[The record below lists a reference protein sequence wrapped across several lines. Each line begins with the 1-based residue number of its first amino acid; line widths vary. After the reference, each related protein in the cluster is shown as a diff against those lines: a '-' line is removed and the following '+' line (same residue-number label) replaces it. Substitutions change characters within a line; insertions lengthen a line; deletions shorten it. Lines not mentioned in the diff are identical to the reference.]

1 MITKIIHTGDLHI
14 RNLER
19 LNETY
24 DILSRFVSE
33 CKEIIEGEE
42 SPENVRVVV
51 CGDLVES
58 KIHTSNECFLAL
70 GWFFRELDTLGCTV
84 YVVCGN
90 HDVSI
95 NNLTRVD
102 AITTVMNI
110 GNYTNI
116 KYLDNEL
123 EFQSGCLVDD
133 NVVWCLYSIFD
144 DFNRPNID
152 EMKLREPDKTFVG
165 LVHTDVNGSRTDTG
179 YVSERGLD
187 MKIFKGLDF
196 VIAAHIHKFQ
206 ELKKNGVRCVY
217 CSSLIQ
223 QNFGENVSG
232 HGYVVW
238 DVENKSYEFKKMDNP
253 ARGFYKFIISDIN
266 DIENNTEEFQNF

>member
-19 LNETY
+19 LDETY
-24 DILSRFVSE
+24 EVLSKFIEE
-33 CKEIIEGEE
+33 CKTIISGEE
-42 SPENVRVVV
+42 TPDNVRIVI

-70 GWFFRELDTLGCTV
+70 GWFFRELDDLGVTT
-84 YVVCGN
+84 YIVCGN
-90 HDVSI
+90 HDMSV
-95 NNLTRVD
+95 NNMTRVD
-102 AITTVMNI
+102 AITTLMNL
-110 GNYTNI
+110 GNYSNL
-116 KYLDNEL
+116 KYLDSEL
-123 EFQSGCLVDD
+123 EFKSGCLIDD
-133 NVVWCLYSIFD
+133 NVIWCLYSIFD

-152 EMKLREPDKTFVG
+152 EMKMRNPDSTLVG
-165 LVHTDVNGSRTDTG
+165 LVHTDINGSRTDTG
-179 YVSERGLD
+179 YISEHGLD
-187 MKIFKGLDF
+187 MGVFKGLDF

-232 HGYVVW
+232 HGFVLW
-238 DVENKSYEFKKMDNP
+238 DVPNKTYEFKEMDNSD
-253 ARGFYKFIISDIN
+253 RGFYKFLISDIS
-266 DIENNTEEFQNF
+266 DIENDEEEYQNF